1 MTTTAV
7 PMTTFSMRMSADLK
21 RNLEDVCRQMGLSVS
36 AAITMFATQVVRER
50 RIPFIVSAD
59 SFWNEATQ
67 RRLEHSYA
75 QLKAGKVQ
83 ESDPISETPGSSK
96 KGTHAG
102 CPSSLASF
110 VKPSASR

>member
-7 PMTTFSMRMSADLK
+7 PMTTLSMRMSADLK

-59 SFWNEATQ
+59 PFWNEATQ

-75 QLKAGKVQ
+75 QLKAGKVP
-83 ESDPISETPGSSK
+83 ESDPISETPGS
-96 KGTHAG
+96 
-102 CPSSLASF
+102 
-110 VKPSASR
+110 